1 MQNKDTDLGVQS
13 EDWERQSSEPKD
25 LETEDGVGI
34 DANIV
39 INRGRVVS
47 LNLYEVTEH
56 ELGMLETGSEA
67 TLQFNFAIFL
77 FSITFACIIAL
88 VTCEFKWETVRS
100 IFLFVCVLGMLL
112 GPLLIISWL
121 RSRKSVKNIIL
132 TIKGRIDEHSSQP
145 TTP

>member
-1 MQNKDTDLGVQS
+1 MQNKDPDLDVQS
-13 EDWERQSSEPKD
+13 DDWERQSSEPKD
-25 LETEDGVGI
+25 LEAEDGVGR
-34 DANIV
+34 DVNLV

-56 ELGMLETGSEA
+56 ELGMLEEGSEA

-88 VTCEFKWETVRS
+88 VTCDFKWGTVRS
-100 IFLFVCVLGMLL
+100 IFLFVCVLGMLV
-112 GPLLIISWL
+112 GPLLIINWF
-121 RSRKSVKNIIL
+121 RSRKSVKNIISI
-132 TIKGRIDEHSSQP
+132 IKGRIDESSSQP